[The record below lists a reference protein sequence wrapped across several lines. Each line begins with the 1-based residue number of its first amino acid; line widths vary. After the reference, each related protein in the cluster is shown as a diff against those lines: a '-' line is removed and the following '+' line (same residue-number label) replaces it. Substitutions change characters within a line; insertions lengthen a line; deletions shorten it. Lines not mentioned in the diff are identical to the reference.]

1 MNFDFKYSL
10 HCRLYNSDFK
20 QLFTSIFHGKYFQ
33 AIFDRER
40 RAEELVGEVLLVFND
55 IMIVRIIAGSLFFK
69 WIYNLSKYKVFIS
82 DMNYKQC
89 LLKAVVP
96 AEYNQEEQNYMKGFL
111 ESRQHVFTTP

>member
-1 MNFDFKYSL
+1 MHNTALLAVQSQTAHFLRLRRLKDTKSDMNFDFKYSL
-10 HCRLYNSDFK
+10 HCRLYNSYFK

-69 WIYNLSKYKVFIS
+69 
-82 DMNYKQC
+82 
-89 LLKAVVP
+89 
-96 AEYNQEEQNYMKGFL
+96 
-111 ESRQHVFTTP
+111 